1 MNTTQEIM
9 NYINQKSHNGAL
21 LVTGKWGCGKTYLI
35 RNIITEI
42 NKGEEYLGICIS
54 LFGVDTIKELH
65 KRVKEAVAMGMS
77 FGQVPGT
84 LKKMVGKVKETVS
97 PIAEAL
103 SEYSDIAKGV
113 NTALSIRWQDFFS
126 VEKTVKCFKDKEFI
140 DKELIVFFDDFE
152 RCKIDRI
159 DLMGAINEYSEVK
172 DIKVILIADE
182 EHIAKE
188 QYQEFKEKL
197 ISRTIRITANYEAA
211 IKSIIDSY
219 KETVSG
225 YKAFLNEKIEIIQ
238 SVFADSC
245 SENLRSLK
253 SFIMDYERVYGAWH
267 NSDVPTDSEN
277 DVLYSFGA
285 KTFAVKSGKYTE
297 DEEYGY
303 VYSNTE
309 LHKQYT
315 RLSGIPEL
323 TSLHNWIVDGIWD
336 KGFFAQEINDKFNTA
351 EMTSVQKFLNYSFWD
366 LQQSIIE
373 EGMPIAVKMAYDG
386 ELSQD
391 QLISL
396 LNQIYILRYN
406 KIPLPCPVDYSAM
419 EEGLQKRIQM
429 ILERKITEPDSFRFT
444 TKENTEPEA
453 HHLLSEIEKLPKKIA
468 ALNNYN
474 NFSDYLNGEKGV
486 TSYSLNH
493 KIINCF
499 DSALLELFS
508 KTYFTCNSSDKREII
523 TTLQSLSFN
532 DKDYSSQ
539 EERKE
544 TVNNFKALQKML
556 SEDKEN
562 ESDYV
567 IKSLNK
573 FFITKLDEKIHQV
586 ESVDKE
592 QSESTE

>member
-225 YKAFLNEKIEIIQ
+225 YKAFLNEKYEVIQ

-267 NSDVPTDSEN
+267 NSNVPTDAE
-277 DVLYSFGA
+277 DGVLYSFGA

-303 VYSNTE
+303 VYSNTA
-309 LHKQYT
+309 LHKQYP
-315 RLSGIPEL
+315 RLSGIPDFRSIHE
-323 TSLHNWIVDGIWD
+323 WIVDGIWD
-336 KGFFAQEINDKFNTA
+336 KNLFVQEINERYNNA
-351 EMTSVQKFLNYSFWD
+351 EMTPVQMVLIFRFFD
-366 LQQSIIE
+366 LKQSDIE
-373 EGMPIAVKMAYDG
+373 EGLPTAVEMAKKG
-386 ELSQD
+386 ELSRD
-391 QLISL
+391 QLIHL
-396 LNQIYILRYN
+396 LNQVFILHCN
-406 KIPLPCPVDYSAM
+406 KIQPPCTIDYS
-419 EEGLQKRIQM
+419 EIEKGLQKRIQM
-429 ILERKITEPDSFRFT
+429 IIEKKIEEPDSHLFT
-444 TKENTEPEA
+444 TRDNIDPEA
-453 HHLLSEIEKLPKKIA
+453 YHLLSVIENLSYKLVAIENCNK
-468 ALNNYN
+468 
-474 NFSDYLNGEKGV
+474 FSDYLNKINGV

-499 DSALLELFS
+499 DNNLLGLFS
-508 KTYFTCNSSDKREII
+508 KVYFSSSSSARNEMR
-523 TTLQSLSFN
+523 TTLLSLSFS
-532 DKDYSSQ
+532 DEQYSLV